1 LRSARRWR
9 LTVGVVLGVGLLY
22 FFFRGIEWPALA
34 GALGRARP
42 GFLLGVVA
50 VTVVVYVLRAWRWGY
65 LLAPVTRVSL
75 PHLCSATFVGFMAGL
90 LVPRA
95 GEIVRPYL
103 VARRQSVRTSAA
115 FASIILERLLDLVIV
130 LALFALYLYGLPPP
144 AAQRPGTLLDV
155 LEWGGAVTG
164 AGALLLLVLL
174 FALHVRAERALAL
187 LERGLRRFP
196 TWIATPL
203 GQALRA
209 FAGGLAVLQA
219 PPAHLLALLG
229 QSVLVWL
236 AIALG
241 VYWNNLAF
249 GLELPFHSA
258 FLVVAFLVVGVSIP
272 TPGTV
277 GGFHQFYLLALT
289 EAFGVDKVTAAAA
302 AVASH
307 ALTNLPVLVLG
318 LLLLGR
324 EGLSLRTLSG
334 MTEADDLPA
343 GRSLGVLKE

>member
-1 LRSARRWR
+1 MA
-9 LTVGVVLGVGLLY
+9 GIVLALGLLY

-34 GALGRARP
+34 EALGRARR
-42 GFLLGVVA
+42 GYLLGVVA
-50 VTVVVYVLRAWRWGY
+50 VTVVVYLLRAWRWGY
-65 LLAPVTRVSL
+65 LLEPVTRVGY

-103 VARRQSVRTSAA
+103 VARRQGVRTSAA

-130 LALFALYLYGLPPP
+130 LAFFALYLYVLPPP
-144 AAQRPGTLLDV
+144 AAQRRGTLLDV
-155 LEWGGAVTG
+155 LEWGGALTG
-164 AGALLLLVLL
+164 GVALLVLALL
-174 FALHVRAERALAL
+174 FAFHVRAERALGL
-187 LERGLRRFP
+187 LERILRLFP
-196 TWIATPL
+196 AWIAAPL
-203 GQALRA
+203 GHALRA
-209 FAGGLAVLQA
+209 FAGGLAVLKA
-219 PPAHLLALLG
+219 PPGHLLALLG

-258 FLVVAFLVVGVSIP
+258 FLIIAFLVVGVSIP
-272 TPGTV
+272 TPGMV

-302 AVASH
+302 GVASH
-307 ALTNLPVLVLG
+307 ALTNLPVLALG
-318 LLLLGR
+318 LILLGR
-324 EGLSLRTLSG
+324 EGLSLRTVAE